1 MAIRLKR
8 SKALKI
14 KKSIFAKLIGS
25 FVIYA
30 AAVFFTFIL
39 CLILEAV
46 VIGEGN
52 PENILPDSIV
62 DESGN
67 MVNLEIA
74 EKIGGWVEELD
85 ESYNVTAVY
94 GDKQTAATAYTAAE
108 LLELTSPYG
117 KSDYMGFFIQRSKVD
132 KTFLCLYRRGV
143 MNVTTT
149 LSVNNADI
157 NSPTGFIVLFF
168 PLAIIEIVLISL
180 YMKKKIKKPLDVIVE
195 GMERLKSGD
204 DSARI
209 SVRTEAEFEEIVDTF
224 NVMAENLQREK
235 SEKEQLTRKKN
246 QMLLELSHDIKTPVA
261 TIKSYANALEAGLV
275 PEEKIRDTYRIIDA
289 KANRV
294 SMLTDDMFM
303 MLKMDN
309 PEYKLNL
316 ETLNLS
322 EFMRRICAEYYDEIT
337 GKGFRL
343 DVNIPEK
350 EIIAEI
356 DADLFSRVVGNLLS
370 NAEKYN
376 KTGDA
381 ISVRLSEN
389 NETFTLSVSDN
400 GCEIDKAFA
409 EQMFNAFSRGDKA
422 RKTDGGTGLGLAIS
436 RIIAEKHGGNICY
449 RRDEG
454 WNVFEVEVRNAR
466 EQCLDNRAKA

>member
-1 MAIRLKR
+1 MATRLKR

-14 KKSIFAKLIGS
+14 KKSIFTKLIGS
-25 FVIYA
+25 FLLYA
-30 AAVFFTFIL
+30 AAMVATFVL
-39 CLILEAV
+39 CLVLEAAL
-46 VIGEGN
+46 IGEGN
-52 PENILPDSIV
+52 PENIMPNSIV
-62 DESGN
+62 DENGN
-67 MVNLEIA
+67 VVNLDIA
-74 EKIGGWVEELD
+74 GKIGGWVEELD

-94 GDKQTAATAYTAAE
+94 GEKQSAATAYTAAE

-117 KSDYMGFFIQRSKVD
+117 KSEFIGFIIRRGGVD
-132 KTFLCLYRRGV
+132 KTFLCLYRRSV
-143 MNVTTT
+143 MSVNTT
-149 LSVNNADI
+149 LIINSTDI
-157 NSPTGFIVLFF
+157 NTVPVFGIMFL

-180 YMKKKIKKPLDVIVE
+180 YLKKKIKKPLDVIVE
-195 GMERLKSGD
+195 GMERLKSGE

-209 SVRTEAEFEEIVDTF
+209 SVKTEAEFEKIVDTF

-275 PEEKIRDTYRIIDA
+275 PEEKIGDIYRIIDA

-294 SMLTDDMFM
+294 GKLTDDMFM

-309 PEYKLNL
+309 PEYKINL

-322 EFMRRICAEYYDEIT
+322 EFLRQLCAEFYDEIT
-337 GKGFRL
+337 GNGFRFEV
-343 DVNIPEK
+343 DIPET

-389 NETFTLSVSDN
+389 NGAVVLTVSDN
-400 GCEIDKAFA
+400 GCEIDKAIA

-436 RIIAEKHGGNICY
+436 KIIAEKHGGNVCY
-449 RRDEG
+449 RHDDG
-454 WNVFEVEVRNAR
+454 WNVFEVEVRKQTVSA
-466 EQCLDNRAKA
+466 

>member
-1 MAIRLKR
+1 M
-8 SKALKI
+8 KI
-14 KKSIFAKLIGS
+14 KKSIFTKLIGS
-25 FVIYA
+25 FLLYA
-30 AAVFFTFIL
+30 AAIVATFVL
-39 CLILEAV
+39 CLVMDAA

-52 PENILPDSIV
+52 PESIMPNSIV
-62 DESGN
+62 DENGN
-67 MVNLEIA
+67 IVNLEIA
-74 EKIGGWVEELD
+74 GKIGGWVEELD
-85 ESYNVTAVY
+85 DSYNVTAVY
-94 GDKQTAATAYTAAE
+94 GEKQTDKSSYTTAE

-117 KSDYMGFFIQRSKVD
+117 KSDYIGFFVRRSKAQ
-132 KTFLCLYRRGV
+132 KTFLCLYRRSV
-143 MNVTTT
+143 M
-149 LSVNNADI
+149 SVNPSVIINSTDI
-157 NSPTGFIVLFF
+157 NTVPVFGIMFL

-180 YMKKKIKKPLDVIVE
+180 YLKKKIKKPLDVIVD

-209 SVRTEAEFEEIVDTF
+209 SVKTEAEFEKIVDTF

-235 SEKEQLTRKKN
+235 LEKEQLTRKKN

-275 PEEKIRDTYRIIDA
+275 PDEKIDDIYRIIDA
-289 KANRV
+289 KSNRV
-294 SMLTDDMFM
+294 SKLTDDMFM

-316 ETLNLS
+316 ERIDLS
-322 EFMRRICAEYYDEIT
+322 EFLRKLCAEFYDEIT
-337 GKGFRL
+337 GNGFRF
-343 DVNIPEK
+343 DVDIPET

-389 NETFTLSVSDN
+389 NAAVVLTVSDN
-400 GCEIDKAFA
+400 GCEIDKALA

-436 RIIAEKHGGNICY
+436 KIIAEKHGGNICY
-449 RRDEG
+449 HRDDS
-454 WNVFEVEVRNAR
+454 WNVFEVDVRK
-466 EQCLDNRAKA
+466 QTVSD

>member
-1 MAIRLKR
+1 MATRLKR

-14 KKSIFAKLIGS
+14 KKSIFTKLIGS
-25 FVIYA
+25 FLFYA
-30 AAVFFTFIL
+30 AAMVATFVL
-39 CLILEAV
+39 CLVLEAAL
-46 VIGEGN
+46 IGEGN
-52 PENILPDSIV
+52 PENIMPNSIV
-62 DESGN
+62 DENGN
-67 MVNLEIA
+67 VVNLDIA
-74 EKIGGWVEELD
+74 GKIGGWVEELD

-94 GDKQTAATAYTAAE
+94 GEKQSAATAYTAAE

-117 KSDYMGFFIQRSKVD
+117 KNEFIGFIIRRGVD
-132 KTFLCLYRRGV
+132 KTFLCLYRRSV
-143 MNVTTT
+143 MSVNTT
-149 LSVNNADI
+149 LIINSTDI
-157 NSPTGFIVLFF
+157 NTVPVFGILFL

-180 YMKKKIKKPLDVIVE
+180 YLKKKIKKPLDVIVE

-209 SVRTEAEFEEIVDTF
+209 SVKTEAEFEKIVDTF

-275 PEEKIRDTYRIIDA
+275 PEEKIGDIYRIIDA

-294 SMLTDDMFM
+294 GKLTDDMFM

-309 PEYKLNL
+309 PEYKINI

-322 EFMRRICAEYYDEIT
+322 EFLRQLCAEFYDEIT
-337 GKGFRL
+337 GNGFRFEV
-343 DVNIPEK
+343 DIPEK
-350 EIIAEI
+350 EILAEI

-376 KTGDA
+376 KTGDE
-381 ISVRLSEN
+381 ISVKLSEN
-389 NETFTLSVSDN
+389 NEAITLTVSDN
-400 GCEIDKAFA
+400 GCEIEKDFA
-409 EQMFNAFSRGDKA
+409 DRMFNAFSRGDKA
-422 RKTDGGTGLGLAIS
+422 RKTDGGTGLGLAIA
-436 RIIAEKHGGNICY
+436 RIIAEKHGGNIGY
-449 RRDEG
+449 RRDDG
-454 WNVFEVEVRNAR
+454 WNVFEVEVRKHTVS
-466 EQCLDNRAKA
+466 D

>member
-1 MAIRLKR
+1 MATRLKR

-14 KKSIFAKLIGS
+14 KKSIFTKLIGS
-25 FVIYA
+25 FLFYA
-30 AAVFFTFIL
+30 AAMVATFVL
-39 CLILEAV
+39 CLVLEAAL
-46 VIGEGN
+46 IGEGN
-52 PENILPDSIV
+52 PENIMPNSIV
-62 DESGN
+62 DENGN
-67 MVNLEIA
+67 IVNLDIA
-74 EKIGGWVEELD
+74 GKIGGWVEELD

-94 GDKQTAATAYTAAE
+94 GEKQSAATAYTAAE

-117 KSDYMGFFIQRSKVD
+117 KSEFIGFIIRRGDD
-132 KTFLCLYRRGV
+132 KTFLCLYRRSV
-143 MNVTTT
+143 MSVNTT
-149 LSVNNADI
+149 LIINSTDI
-157 NSPTGFIVLFF
+157 NTVPVFGIMFL

-180 YMKKKIKKPLDVIVE
+180 YLKKKIKKPLDVIVE

-209 SVRTEAEFEEIVDTF
+209 SVTTEAEFEKIVDTF

-275 PEEKIRDTYRIIDA
+275 PEEKTGDTYRIIDA

-294 SMLTDDMFM
+294 GKLTDDMFM

-309 PEYKLNL
+309 PEYKPNL
-316 ETLNLS
+316 ERVDLC
-322 EFMRRICAEYYDEIT
+322 EFLRKLCAEYYDEIT
-337 GKGFRL
+337 GNGFRF
-343 DVNIPEK
+343 DVDIPET
-350 EIIAEI
+350 EIRAEI

-381 ISVRLSEN
+381 IVVKLSEN
-389 NETFTLSVSDN
+389 NAAVVLTVSDN
-400 GCEIDKAFA
+400 GCEIEKALA
-409 EQMFNAFSRGDKA
+409 DRMFNAFSRGDKA
-422 RKTDGGTGLGLAIS
+422 RKTDGGTGLGLAIA
-436 RIIAEKHGGNICY
+436 RIIAEKHGGNIGY
-449 RRDEG
+449 RRDDG
-454 WNVFEVEVRNAR
+454 WNVFEVEVRK
-466 EQCLDNRAKA
+466 QTVSD